1 MNSVALLRDPAS
13 ARAVMDP
20 LRTRIL
26 HLLREPGSAASIA
39 RDLDMP
45 RQRVAYHVREL
56 EKAGVLEHVEDRR
69 RGNCTERIV
78 RATARSYLVVPE
90 ALGLLASGAGDL
102 SDRFSS
108 VHLVAQAMHTVESVA
123 DLREKADAAGKRLA
137 TLSLVSQLRFGS
149 PKAQHRFAE
158 ELTAA
163 ITELAARHHDPD
175 APEGRSFRLHV
186 GVHPDGP
193 AEHPI
198 TNPSPE

>member
-1 MNSVALLRDPAS
+1 MNSVALLRDPAA

-26 HLLREPGSAASIA
+26 HALHEPGSAASVA
-39 RDLDMP
+39 RDRDLP
-45 RQRVAYHVREL
+45 RQRVSYHVREL

-90 ALGLLASGAGDL
+90 ALGLLASGPAGL

-108 VHLVAQAMHTVESVA
+108 LHLIAQAMHTVESVA
-123 DLREKADAAGKRLA
+123 ELRQKADTAGKRLA
-137 TLSLVSQLRFGS
+137 TLSLVSQLRFAT
-149 PKAQHRFAE
+149 PQAQHRFAE

-163 ITELAARHHDPD
+163 IAELVARHHDPD
-175 APEGRSFRLHV
+175 APEGRSYRLHV
-186 GVHPDGP
+186 GVHPDAP
-193 AEHPI
+193 TDQPDP
-198 TNPSPE
+198 TPSSE

>member
-1 MNSVALLRDPAS
+1 MNSVALLRDPAA

-26 HLLREPGSAASIA
+26 HLLGEPGSAASVA
-39 RDLDMP
+39 RELDLP
-45 RQRVAYHVREL
+45 RQRVSYHVREL

-90 ALGLLASGAGDL
+90 ALGLLASGSADL

-108 VHLVAQAMHTVESVA
+108 LHLVAQAMHTVESVA
-123 DLREKADAAGKRLA
+123 DMRQKADAAGKRLA
-137 TLSLVSQLRFGS
+137 TLSLVSQVRFGS
-149 PKAQHRFAE
+149 PQAQHQFAE
-158 ELTAA
+158 DLTAA
-163 ITELAARHHDPD
+163 IAELVARHHDPD
-175 APEGRSFRLHV
+175 ARDGRAYRLHV

-198 TNPSPE
+198 TDPPSE

>member
-1 MNSVALLRDPAS
+1 MNSVALLRDPVA

-20 LRTRIL
+20 LRSQIL

-39 RDLDMP
+39 RDLDLP
-45 RQRVAYHVREL
+45 RQRIAYHVREL
-56 EKAGVLEHVEDRR
+56 EKAGVVEHVEDRR

-90 ALGLLASGAGDL
+90 ALGLLASDSADL

-137 TLSLVSQLRFGS
+137 TLSLVSHLRFGS
-149 PKAQHRFAE
+149 PEAQHRFAE
-158 ELTAA
+158 ELTEA
-163 ITELAARHHDPD
+163 IAELAARHHDPD
-175 APEGRSFRLHV
+175 AHEGRSFRLQL
-186 GVHPDGP
+186 GVHPHTDP
-193 AEHPI
+193 
-198 TNPSPE
+198 PSE